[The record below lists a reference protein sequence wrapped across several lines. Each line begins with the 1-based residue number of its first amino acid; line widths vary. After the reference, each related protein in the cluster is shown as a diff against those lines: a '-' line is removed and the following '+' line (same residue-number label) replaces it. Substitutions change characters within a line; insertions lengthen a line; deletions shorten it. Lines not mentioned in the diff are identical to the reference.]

1 MFNLIVGFTQGAA
14 DAARMLEH
22 TSSPVQAWVKP
33 GGVLDHSRLLGLPT
47 LVMPETGG
55 DPAGDFAR
63 IGRLEGIHLVGREY
77 RYNFVPTPDVLPIPT
92 DHVVAVGA
100 SLGITDWEFSR
111 THWAVKEHDLYG
123 ALLPYLVP
131 PVAPRVFTLPTTTP
145 TESDLVAVMM
155 PFDAGFSPVYAALG
169 EAAEAAGMHV
179 QRADDIWVNDHI
191 MADIIDLIWRARV
204 VVSDLSGRNANVFYE
219 TGIAHT
225 LGRDVIQITRAP
237 ADVPFDLQPLRYV
250 HYLPNEQGLE
260 ALQASVTARLRAL
273 IARAT

>member
-1 MFNLIVGFTQGAA
+1 MFNLIVGFTQGTA
-14 DAARMLEH
+14 DASRMLEH
-22 TSSPVQAWVKP
+22 TSPHLQEWLKP
-33 GGVLDHSRLLGLPT
+33 GGVLDHSRLVGLPT

-55 DPAGDFAR
+55 EPSADFAR
-63 IGRLEGIHLVGREY
+63 IGHIEGMHLAGRECRY
-77 RYNFVPTPDVLPIPT
+77 RFVPTPGVLPIPT
-92 DHVVAVGA
+92 DHVVAVAA

-123 ALLPYLVP
+123 ALLPHLVP
-131 PVAPRVFTLPTTTP
+131 PVAPKVFTLPTTTP

-155 PFDAGFSPVYAALG
+155 PFDAGFAPVYAALG
-169 EAAEAAGMHV
+169 EAAEAAGMYV

-191 MADIIDLIWRARV
+191 MADIISLIWRARV
-204 VVSDLSGRNANVFYE
+204 VISDLSGKNANVFYE

-250 HYLPNEQGLE
+250 HYLPNEQGME
-260 ALQASVTARLRAL
+260 ALKTSVTARLRDLA
-273 IARAT
+273 ARN

>member
-1 MFNLIVGFTQGAA
+1 MFNLIVGFTRGTA

-22 TSSPVQAWVKP
+22 TSSAVQEWVKP
-33 GGVLDHSRLLGLPT
+33 TGVLDHSRLLGLPT

-55 DPAGDFAR
+55 DPRDDFAR
-63 IGRLEGIHLVGREY
+63 IGHIEGMHLAGREY
-77 RYNFVPTPDVLPIPT
+77 RYHFVPTPGVLPVPT
-92 DHVVAVGA
+92 DHVVAVA
-100 SLGITDWEFSR
+100 ATLGITDWEFSR
-111 THWAVKEHDLYG
+111 THWAVKEYDLYG
-123 ALLPYLVP
+123 ALLPYLTP

-191 MADIIDLIWRARV
+191 MADIINLIWRARV
-204 VVSDLSGRNANVFYE
+204 VVSDLSGKNANVFYE

-225 LGRDVIQITRAP
+225 LGRDVIQITRAA
-237 ADVPFDLQPLRYV
+237 ADVPFDLQPLRYIP
-250 HYLPNEQGLE
+250 YLPNEQGLE
-260 ALQASVTARLRAL
+260 ALKSNVTARLRDLA
-273 IARAT
+273 ARTS